1 MNSSQKKTTNEDSE
15 ALLVPSDCGCSELN
29 RRIWAGLGLW
39 IHYQSV
45 LDVQEGAIGESHN
58 ARTCCN
64 LVTGAVAVAIP
75 NSLNNA
81 SLDDIRRYLYL
92 I

>member
-1 MNSSQKKTTNEDSE
+1 
-15 ALLVPSDCGCSELN
+15 
-29 RRIWAGLGLW
+29 
-39 IHYQSV
+39 
-45 LDVQEGAIGESHN
+45 VQEGAIGESHN
-58 ARTCCN
+58 ARTCN

-92 I
+92 IEIVINLVRFMKIPWLILM